1 MDTIVWDPHDTS
13 VACNAADSGPQVN
26 REFEKGSDQAADT
39 EAVVLA
45 CYEFYGVQH
54 PYWSPTYQRPNWR

>member
-1 MDTIVWDPHDTS
+1 LDTIVWDPH
-13 VACNAADSGPQVN
+13 
-26 REFEKGSDQAADT
+26 DT